1 VQGCTAD
8 AWREKTAPRGTPW
21 ASVGKA
27 YAKELAV
34 LGDTYAWASDRPIE
48 PLTEFTAVAH
58 GRPLVAVGSGGSA
71 TAAHLATLLHRFRAG
86 GFSRRATPLDLLL
99 SEPNLHDAAVLI
111 LSASGKNR
119 DVLAAL
125 DRSVCCESH
134 AIATVCTQRGS
145 PLASKAR
152 RFARSYVFE
161 DDAPHGKDGF
171 LATNSLLATCVFL
184 ARAYGVQ
191 SPGALPTGPNIESLG
206 HLSAKHTA
214 IVLHGGWSSPVATD
228 LESKL
233 NESAIASAQLSDYRN
248 FGHGRH
254 LWLARRAAETVV
266 VALVTPETS
275 DLAAKTRTLLPPDI
289 PVIELQTSH
298 DGPAGTI
305 DLLVQGFQLVR
316 LLGDLQS
323 FDPGRPSVP
332 AFGRK
337 LYHLGPGSGTHDQL
351 SPVSRK
357 VARLGRLQANGSPE
371 VARAL
376 NQFVESLASVKLGGL
391 VLDYDGTLCGRNERF
406 GALRDDVS
414 AECVRLL
421 EAGVVVG
428 IATGRGRSVRE
439 SLQHAVPPELWKRVT
454 VGYYNG
460 GEIASLMRN
469 EAPSRIAS
477 VEPPLDLALDLLER
491 ESVLIESASLTAR
504 RRQITVEP
512 RRNLSTDAL
521 MSSVMTAL
529 GPVEHLGIRVLVSSH
544 SVDVLPPGVGKLA
557 VVHEVQQQVKKGTQT
572 LCIGDRGS
580 WPGNDVALLSHWP
593 SLSVDEVSGSLATC
607 WNLAPSGVTGPDAAL
622 RYLRALTVVDGIGS
636 LDAQDLWRRP

>member
-1 VQGCTAD
+1 V
-8 AWREKTAPRGTPW
+8 
-21 ASVGKA
+21 SVGKA

-34 LGDTYAWASDRPIE
+34 LGDTYAWASQRPIE
-48 PLTEFTAVAH
+48 PLTDFAAAAH

-71 TAAHLATLLHRFRAG
+71 TAAHLATLLHRFRAE

-125 DRSVCCESH
+125 ERSVCCETR
-134 AIATVCTQRGS
+134 AIGTICTQRGS
-145 PLASKAR
+145 PLAREAR

-184 ARAYGVQ
+184 LRAYGEKT
-191 SPGALPTGPNIESLG
+191 PAMLPTDHAIESID
-206 HLSAKHTA
+206 HLSGKRTA

-254 LWLARRAAETVV
+254 FWLARRAAETCVV
-266 VALVTPETS
+266 MLVTPETS
-275 DLAAKTRTLLPPDI
+275 ALAEKTRALLPPD
-289 PVIELQTSH
+289 VSVVDLHTGH

-305 DLLVQGFQLVR
+305 ELLVRGFQLVG

-332 AFGRK
+332 VFGRK
-337 LYHLGPGSGTHDQL
+337 LYHLGPGLRTEHQP

-357 VARLGRLQANGSPE
+357 LTRLGRLQRSDSPG
-371 VARAL
+371 VARAFE
-376 NQFVESLASVKLGGL
+376 QFVESLASVKLGGL
-391 VLDYDGTLCGRNERF
+391 VLDYDGTLCGRAERF
-406 GALRDDVS
+406 GALRDDV
-414 AECVRLL
+414 ATECVRLL
-421 EAGVVVG
+421 EAGIVVG
-428 IATGRGRSVRE
+428 IATGRGRSVRA
-439 SLQHAVPPELWKRVT
+439 SLQHAFPPELWQRVT

-460 GEIASLMRN
+460 GEIAALSRN
-469 EAPSRIAS
+469 DAPCRLDSA
-477 VEPPLDLALDLLER
+477 EPPLDLALELLKGDSLLLETT
-491 ESVLIESASLTAR
+491 SLTVR
-504 RRQITVEP
+504 CRQITIEP
-512 RRNLSTDAL
+512 SGNLCTDTL
-521 MSSVMTAL
+521 MSAVMTAL

-544 SVDVLPPGVGKLA
+544 SVDVLPPGIGKLA
-557 VVHEVQQQVKKGTQT
+557 VVDAVQQKVKSGTQT

-593 SLSVDEVSGSLATC
+593 SISVDEVSGSLATC
-607 WNLAPSGVTGPDAAL
+607 WNLAPSGVIGPEAAL
-622 RYLRALTVVDGIGS
+622 RYLRAISVVDGIGS
-636 LDAQDLWRRP
+636 LDSRDLWRSP